1 MQDYKKQSS
10 TKMKLIPKNKNFVGG
25 TEKACTSKE
34 AYNPVTS
41 VPSREI
47 PASDCGRRAETF
59 DPS

>member
-10 TKMKLIPKNKNFVGG
+10 TKMKLIPKNKNFGGG

-41 VPSREI
+41 VPSREM
-47 PASDCGRRAETF
+47 G
-59 DPS
+59 

>member
-10 TKMKLIPKNKNFVGG
+10 TKLIPKNKNFVGG

-41 VPSREI
+41 VPSTEM
-47 PASDCGRRAETF
+47 G
-59 DPS
+59 